1 MAKDRLAFLHRLF
14 AHDAWA
20 NRAALE
26 SVAELATPP
35 VLALGWLGHVAGAES
50 LWQARLD
57 GLASPIA
64 VWPALSLE
72 ECRTELARV
81 AEGWRLYLGVLTEA
95 DLVRQVEYTNSRGE
109 RWHSA
114 VDDILTH
121 VALHSTHH
129 RGQIASEVRLAGG
142 SPAVTDFIH
151 ATRQGLID

>member
-1 MAKDRLAFLHRLF
+1 MDRLAHLHRLL

-26 SVAELATPP
+26 SVAELAQPP
-35 VLALGWLGHVAGAES
+35 VLALGWLGHLAGAES

-95 DLVRQVEYTNSRGE
+95 DLARRIDYTNSRGE
-109 RWHSA
+109 RWHNT

-121 VALHSTHH
+121 VVLHAAHH
-129 RGQIASEVRLAGG
+129 RGQIASEVRVAGG
-142 SPAVTDFIH
+142 TPAVTDFVH
-151 ATRQGLID
+151 AIRQGLID